1 MDDLEKKCISSLPFQ
16 LPFYFRYVDDIIT
29 AVPSVEITTV
39 KNIFNSYNH
48 KIQFTVEEE
57 SDNRICF
64 LGVLVIR
71 NGKYIQTNWYQKP
84 MWSEGFLHYHSH
96 HPLNYKINVINNLVD
111 RGITLAHKKFPKEN
125 IQIIKSALLKN
136 NYPLA
141 FLNSVIKKR
150 LNLLSQRGSK
160 TNAHTHEVYERVPNT
175 HIRTT
180 HSNLT
185 GQTPKYVPL
194 PYVQGLSEKLSGILK
209 PFNIKIAPRNTNG
222 LSHFFKSTKDPISKL
237 DTANVVYQR
246 ADTENLS
253 VFYLP
258 LLNDKL

>member
-1 MDDLEKKCISSLPFQ
+1 MYDLENKCISTLPFQ

-29 AVPSVEITTV
+29 AVPSDEITTI
-39 KNIFNSYNH
+39 KNIFNSYNL

-64 LGVLVIR
+64 LDVLFIR

-84 MWSEGFLHYHSH
+84 IWSGRFLHYHSH

-111 RGITLAHKKFPKEN
+111 SGITLSDKKFHKEN
-125 IQIIKSALLKN
+125 IQKIKSTLLKN

-160 TNAHTHEVYERVPNT
+160 TNAHTHEVSERVPNT
-175 HIRTT
+175 HIRTHAHT
-180 HSNLT
+180 YALHIQS
-185 GQTPKYVPL
+185 
-194 PYVQGLSEKLSGILK
+194 
-209 PFNIKIAPRNTNG
+209 
-222 LSHFFKSTKDPISKL
+222 
-237 DTANVVYQR
+237 
-246 ADTENLS
+246 
-253 VFYLP
+253 
-258 LLNDKL
+258 